1 MQERTIE
8 ILKNFASINQ
18 GLIFKRGKKLRTI
31 SVMKNVFASAEIPD
45 EIPRDFAIYDLN
57 EFLATLSLLN
67 KPTLDYKD
75 DHILIQSDKTRV
87 KYFYS
92 SPAVVVSPPDRDP
105 SPQNID
111 LEFILSE
118 GDFNQIL
125 KASAALKLKN
135 LGISYGK
142 LKAFNDA
149 AAGTTSVG
157 NQIVIDVDTDGESDT
172 PERVLKIENLKM
184 ISGAYN
190 VKVTA
195 KAVTFTNVADSSL
208 TYLVAVEAK
217 DK

>member
-1 MQERTIE
+1 MQDRTIE
-8 ILKNFASINQ
+8 ILKNFAGINQ
-18 GLIFKRGKKLRTI
+18 GLIFKRGKTLRTI

-57 EFLATLSLLN
+57 EFLATLSLLT

-105 SPQNID
+105 ALPD
-111 LEFILSE
+111 TKLEFILSE
-118 GDFNQIL
+118 ADFNQIL

-149 AAGTTSVG
+149 AQGTTSVG
-157 NQIVIDVDTDGESDT
+157 NQIVIDVDTTGEEDA
-172 PERVLKIENLKM
+172 PELVLKIENLKM
-184 ISGAYN
+184 VSGSY
-190 VKVTA
+190 KVRVTQ
-195 KAVTFTNVADSSL
+195 KAVTFTNVADDAL
-208 TYLVAVEAK
+208 FYLVAVEAK
-217 DK
+217 